1 MDGLPG
7 MVERHWVY
15 DHLTVKVISMKKYLF
30 LLPVLLA
37 LAACGA
43 QPALTR
49 NVTLIASAQIES
61 QPTSTLTPP
70 VDAGVAALRR
80 EQVWR

>member
-15 DHLTVKVISMKKYLF
+15 DGLTVKVIPMKKNLF

-37 LAACGA
+37 LAAGGA
-43 QPALTR
+43 QPAHRLDDWTFR
-49 NVTLIASAQIES
+49 LENGQW
-61 QPTSTLTPP
+61 
-70 VDAGVAALRR
+70 
-80 EQVWR
+80 VWLS

>member
-15 DHLTVKVISMKKYLF
+15 DHLTVKVIPMKKNLF

-43 QPALTR
+43 QPAQRLDDWTFR
-49 NVTLIASAQIES
+49 LENGQWVRLS
-61 QPTSTLTPP
+61 
-70 VDAGVAALRR
+70 
-80 EQVWR
+80 